1 MTGAGA
7 AGQKTHSA
15 AWENCDDLE
24 IATEE
29 WVVKGLLP
37 KEGLAI
43 LAGQSTAG
51 KSFVALDLADKIAR
65 GEPAFGG
72 RRTYQCGVA
81 YIAAEGANGVRKRLV
96 GLKKDRGSDWSNR
109 MALSGNAPNLADDA
123 AYLALEKEIG
133 RLRTRL
139 EEREVRLGLVVV
151 DTLSASI
158 PGVDENSSKDMSSV
172 LTRLQRLAAR
182 SRTCV
187 LLVAHVGKDTDRG
200 VRGWSG
206 LVANADAVIGVQMP
220 DDNGVRIAKVIKIKD
235 SDAGPDLAFSLRSV
249 DLGEDEDGDRLTTCI
264 VEWRG
269 PGDVPVR
276 HKRQRALPAVAHV
289 ALTQLKR
296 LIDEGHTEAIVAPG
310 ATRGTNGV
318 RIEALKAAIHQHAPG
333 LDAEPDPTEKLE
345 HRRWKDR
352 RRKAVTDGVNRLE
365 ERGLVRVHGNLIWLV
380 AHSALGDT

>member
-7 AGQKTHSA
+7 AAPKTHSA

-37 KEGLAI
+37 KEGLGI

-51 KSFVALDLADKIAR
+51 KSFVALDLADRIAR
-65 GEPAFGG
+65 GEPALGG

-96 GLKKDRGSDWSNR
+96 GLKKDRGAGWSKR
-109 MALSGNAPNLADDA
+109 MALSGNAPNLADDD
-123 AYLALEKEIG
+123 AYLALEKEVG

-139 EEREVRLGLVVV
+139 EERGIRLGLIVV

-158 PGVDENSSKDMSSV
+158 PGADENSSKDMSSV
-172 LTRLQRLAAR
+172 LTRLQGLAAR
-182 SRTCV
+182 NRTCV

-206 LVANADAVIGVQMP
+206 LMANADVVIGVQMP
-220 DDNGVRIAKVIKIKD
+220 DDSGVRIAKVIKIKD
-235 SDAGPDLAFSLRSV
+235 SDAGSDLAFSLRSV
-249 DLGEDEDGDRLTTCI
+249 DLGEDEDGDRLTTCV
-264 VEWRG
+264 VEWRE
-269 PGDVPVR
+269 PTDMPTRQKR
-276 HKRQRALPAVAHV
+276 HRPLPSAARV
-289 ALTQLKR
+289 ALAQLKR
-296 LIDEGHTEAIVAPG
+296 LIDEGHAEAIVAPG
-310 ATRGTNGV
+310 AARGTNGV
-318 RIEALKAAIHQHAPG
+318 RLEALKAAIDQHAVG
-333 LDAEPDPTEKLE
+333 VDAEPDPAEKLE

-352 RRKAVTDGVNRLE
+352 RRKAVTDGVGHLE
-365 ERGLVRVHGNLIWLV
+365 ERGLVRIQGDLIWLV
-380 AHSALGDT
+380 AHSALGNA